1 MAGEDTTIKISG
13 DAQQAVSEVQRL
25 EAQLAALKV
34 QEAEAAASAAAGAA
48 ASAQANDEAAKAAK
62 QHADE
67 VEAIKT
73 EYLDVEGVVD
83 GAAKATD
90 KVTESNKKAGKSFLE
105 LGQVFNTVLAKLT
118 AIVGVATTFY
128 NIGKSISTFIIGPL
142 QGANEKAAEFLKQ
155 FQDIRPKTEL
165 ESIGE
170 EITRVN
176 TILDRLV
183 AGSTNANVQLRQEFG
198 TLEELQRYKKKLE
211 EGAVA
216 AQQSAEG
223 KRLKEQADQEKA
235 KADKIA
241 EDKKKAA
248 EREVQDTKQRMER
261 VASIEREARMS
272 SMNEYELIEE
282 RFRQKSLELEE
293 AYRAAKSE
301 GEREANS
308 KAFAAIVKERAAAL
322 EKQKAEDDKR
332 EAEEKKKQQDELDRI
347 KERSQKEQQAIRDIA
362 AAQAAFS
369 AGSDATYQSNSLDL
383 LQQIAQ
389 GIQSINQ
396 RQ

>member
-128 NIGKSISTFIIGPL
+128 NIGKSISTFITGPL
-142 QGANEKAAEFLKQ
+142 EGANEKAAEFLKQ

-183 AGSTNANVQLRQEFG
+183 AGSTNANLQLRQEFG

-211 EGAVA
+211 EAAVA

-223 KRLKEQADQEKA
+223 KRLDEEAKMEKDA
-235 KADKIA
+235 ADKLA
-241 EDKKKAA
+241 KDKKDAA
-248 EREVQDTKQRMER
+248 DKEAQETKQRLHR
-261 VASIEREARMS
+261 IAAIEREARMS

-322 EKQKAEDDKR
+322 EKQKAQDDKR

-347 KERSQKEQQAIRDIA
+347 KERSQKEQQAIRDIS